1 MVDFAGG
8 AGGALRPMSKLLTL
22 LAVTLIWG
30 SGPLMANPAGG
41 VRGDGGSSV
50 GGGTT
55 AAPLL
60 LPMLSFH
67 FDGFLVA
74 ETGLLVGSGRESD
87 VARAG
92 RGGGAIGLLDNIAI
106 GTGKRQGG
114 SVGPFRRGRPE
125 EVPDM
130 MEEVLDCLLISR
142 ARLCEAL
149 ANISKVSSLGVV
161 GVDDGAP
168 LPLRPR
174 LRRRLVDAEREGEG
188 EYSGLGTSMS

>member
-1 MVDFAGG
+1 
-8 AGGALRPMSKLLTL
+8 MSKLLTL
-22 LAVTLIWG
+22 LAVTLIWE
-30 SGPLMANPAGG
+30 SGLLMANPAGG

-50 GGGTT
+50 GGDTT
-55 AAPLL
+55 EAPLL

-106 GTGKRQGG
+106 GT
-114 SVGPFRRGRPE
+114 
-125 EVPDM
+125 DI

-161 GVDDGAP
+161 GVDAVVDGTP